1 MDAASSI
8 DAFHRGAFHAVQP
21 LKTGHR
27 AGSDALLMAAALPQG
42 ASGRLADLGAG
53 AGVAAMAALA
63 MNPGLGADL
72 VELDP
77 LMADF
82 ARRTIALPEN
92 AGFASRARVIEADIG
107 LTGARRRAAGL
118 ADNSFDFVIANPP
131 YHAPE
136 ERPSPDRRRALAHR
150 MEDGGIEA
158 WLRMAAAILKP
169 GGMAVIVWRPRQLAE
184 LLAAASGR
192 FGDLR
197 ILPLFAR
204 EDAPAGRII
213 VRMLRGS
220 RAPLS
225 LLPGLV
231 LHKPDNSATAE
242 ADALLNGSA
251 RLPFG

>member
-1 MDAASSI
+1 MGAESST

-27 AGSDALLMAAALPQG
+27 AGSEALLMAAALPQG

-53 AGVAAMAALA
+53 AGVAALAALA
-63 MNPGLGADL
+63 MNPGLSADL

-82 ARRTIALPEN
+82 ARQTLALPEN
-92 AGFASRARVIEADIG
+92 VRFASRARVIEADIR
-107 LTGARRRAAGL
+107 LAGARRRAAGL
-118 ADNSFDFVIANPP
+118 DDNSFDFVIANPP
-131 YHAPE
+131 YHAPA

-158 WLRMAAAILKP
+158 WLKTAAAILRP

-184 LLAAASGR
+184 LFAAAAGR

-197 ILPLFAR
+197 ILPLFPR
-204 EDAPAGRII
+204 ENAPAGRII
-213 VRMLRGS
+213 IRMQRGS
-220 RAPLS
+220 RAPLQ
-225 LLPGLV
+225 LLPGIV
-231 LHKPDNSATAE
+231 LHKSDNSPSE
-242 ADALLNGSA
+242 KADALLNGSA
-251 RLPFG
+251 RLHFD

>member
-1 MDAASSI
+1 MGGESST

-27 AGSDALLMAAALPQG
+27 AGSDALLLAAALPEG

-53 AGVAAMAALA
+53 AGVAALAALA
-63 MNPGLGADL
+63 MNPALEADL

-82 ARRTIALPEN
+82 ARRTLALPEN
-92 AGFASRARVIEADIG
+92 VRFASRARVIEADIR
-107 LTGARRRAAGL
+107 LTGTRRKAAGL
-118 ADNSFDFVIANPP
+118 ADNSCDFVIANPP

-136 ERPSPDRRRALAHR
+136 ERPSPDGRRALAHR
-150 MEDGGIEA
+150 MENGGIEA
-158 WLRMAAAILKP
+158 WLRTAAAILKP
-169 GGMAVIVWRPRQLAE
+169 GGLAVIVWRPRQLPQ
-184 LLAAASGR
+184 LLAAAAGR

-197 ILPLFAR
+197 ILPLFPR
-204 EDAPAGRII
+204 EDAPAGRVI
-213 VRMLRGS
+213 VRLQRGS

-225 LLPGLV
+225 LLPGVV
-231 LHKPDNSATAE
+231 LHRPDNSATAE
-242 ADALLNGSA
+242 AKALLNGSA